1 MLYFGN
7 PDDHGRR
14 ANFSIHSSSDGG
26 LLWESVSD
34 VFTGGAAYSD
44 LSMTRQGDIAFVF
57 ERGPYDRDPYVWL
70 SFGKISPSAP
80 QAAGRSIEL

>member
-7 PDDHGRR
+7 PDDHVRR

-44 LSMTRQGDIAFVF
+44 LSMTRQGDIAFAF
-57 ERGPYDRDPYVWL
+57 ERGPYDRDPYAWL
-70 SFGKISPSAP
+70 SFGKISPSA
-80 QAAGRSIEL
+80 QAAGLSTEL

>member
-26 LLWESVSD
+26 LVWESVSD
-34 VFTGGAAYSD
+34 VFGGGAAYSD
-44 LSMTRQGDIAFVF
+44 LSMTRQGDVGFVF
-57 ERGPYDRDPYVWL
+57 ERGPNDRDPYGWL
-70 SFGKISPSAP
+70 SFGKISPGA
-80 QAAGRSIEL
+80 QAAGRSTEM